1 MLTITLDVSGDAIPY
16 GYDLIKGKLMIKDDE
31 AMKVKLMF
39 SLFYLQE
46 KSLDDIADKTKSDIA
61 KIEKILINPIY
72 FGKILFGGKVHQG
85 NHPAIITKKYCKINK
100 INVDEIVEKF
110 LASM

>member
-1 MLTITLDVSGDAIPY
+1 MLTVTLDVSGDSIPY
-16 GYDLIKGKLMIKDDE
+16 GYDLVKGKLEIKDDE

-46 KSLDDIADKTKSDIA
+46 KSLDDIAEKTKSDIA

-72 FGKILFGGKVHQG
+72 LGKIFFGGKVHHG
-85 NHPAIITKKYCKINK
+85 NHPPIITEKYCKINK
-100 INVDEIVEKF
+100 IKADEIVEKF

>member
-1 MLTITLDVSGDAIPY
+1 MDFNV
-16 GYDLIKGKLMIKDDE
+16 KDDE

-39 SLFYLQE
+39 SLFYLQ
-46 KSLDDIADKTKSDIA
+46 KKNLDEIANRTKSDVA

-72 FGKILFGGKVHQG
+72 FGKIFFGGMVHNG
-85 NHPAIITKKYCKINK
+85 NHPPILTEQYCKINK

-110 LASM
+110 LASL